1 MSSSDE
7 KLPTPD
13 LAEIR
18 RRINS
23 IDEQLQ
29 SLINERAKIAQQVGI
44 AKGDLASAVDYYRPE
59 REAEVLRAQDIV
71 VSGNRIQALRPS
83 ARSTPAEASEVID
96 GRGMLAIPGLINT
109 HAHVPMCLFR
119 GLAEDVD
126 IETWFNE
133 YIWPLESNLTADDV
147 YWGMLLGLAEMIQ
160 AGVTSVA
167 DHYFHMDRA
176 AEAVDLAGTRAAL
189 GWAVFGSQGREGIER
204 TASFADEFRGAASG
218 RITTWLAPHAPYT
231 CDDDFLA
238 AVAREAERLDL
249 GIHIHA
255 AETAEQTDASLEAR
269 GKTPIQVLADTG
281 VLDRP
286 TILAH
291 CCGVRPEDVELMAE
305 RPCGVAHAPKT
316 YLKLGM
322 GAAPVQAL
330 REAGIPVGLA
340 TDGPVSNNTLDI
352 LESMRLMAMVQ
363 KHESRDPRDMTVGE
377 ALSIATRES
386 SRVFGLG
393 DLLGRLAPGFLA
405 DLILVDLSGPH
416 NQPLHDP
423 AANLVYSARA
433 SDVRTVVCDG
443 KVIMR
448 DRTLLTLDKEEI
460 VARVGES
467 MERLSKRVPES
478 RIQLYLP

>member
-1 MSSSDE
+1 ME
-7 KLPTPD
+7 D
-13 LAEIR
+13 LVIR
-18 RRINS
+18 NVSVLECGEGRC
-23 IDEQLQ
+23 E
-29 SLINERAKIAQQVGI
+29 V
-44 AKGDLASAVDYYRPE
+44 AKGR
-59 REAEVLRAQDIV
+59 DIAI
-71 VSGNRIQALRPS
+71 SGNRITDVRVTTEPKTHNAVE
-83 ARSTPAEASEVID
+83 TIEGV
-96 GRGMLAIPGLINT
+96 GMLAMPGLINT
-109 HAHVPMCLFR
+109 HAHVPMCIFR

-126 IETWFNE
+126 IATWFNE
-133 YIWPLESNLTADDV
+133 FIWPLENNLTADDV
-147 YWGMLLGLAEMIQ
+147 FWGMQLGLAEMIE

-176 AEAVDLAGTRAAL
+176 AAAVEEAGTRAAL
-189 GWAVFGSQGREGIER
+189 GWAVFGSQGEEGIER
-204 TASFADEFRGAASG
+204 TASFAEEYNGAASG

-231 CDDDFLA
+231 CDDGFLSQA
-238 AVAREAERLDL
+238 AREAERLDL

-255 AETAEQTDASLEAR
+255 AETDDQTRTSVEAH

-291 CCGVRPEDVELMAE
+291 CCGVTPDDIRLMAG

-322 GAAPVQAL
+322 GAAPVHAL
-330 REAGIPVGLA
+330 REGGIPVGLA

-352 LESMRLMAMVQ
+352 LESMRLMAMVR

-377 ALSIATRES
+377 TLSIAARES
-386 SRVFGLG
+386 AQVFGLG
-393 DLLGRLAPGFLA
+393 DRLGRLAPGYLA

-448 DRTLLTLDKEEI
+448 DRTLLTLDKQEI
-460 VARVGES
+460 VARVSES

-478 RIQLYLP
+478 RIQLYSP